1 MFSFVATCFAYCG
14 EYEKCFQSTYAN
26 RTSLVLL
33 GISLSA
39 HKPKPS
45 ETQPGSEP
53 RAQLRVEA
61 QSPPP
66 RDLSGLLVQ
75 SEEAFAN

>member
-14 EYEKCFQSTYAN
+14 EYEKHFQSTYAN
-26 RTSLVLL
+26 KTSLVLL

-61 QSPPP
+61 S